1 MAVLLALGS
10 SIAWG
15 VADFLGGLVSRRLP
29 ALHVVWASQL
39 AGLLA
44 IVTTTVLASDPGR
57 PGAVVVPAALAGLAG
72 GAGLVAFY
80 RALAIGPM
88 GVVSPIAALGV
99 VVPVLVGL
107 ARGERPSGLAFIGM
121 TVAVVGVVAASR
133 PELRDGVGRT
143 PVLLAGGAAVGFG
156 TALVFITDGSQ
167 HSPLWTMVEM
177 RVVSVGLIGLT
188 VLVSTRGL
196 PRVKSVS
203 ALSGVR
209 GLRDVSSGQ
218 QAPRPSGG
226 PSGPPP
232 LVGRWQGWTGR
243 TIALVATTGV
253 ADVAANVALG
263 VASRSAYVSVVGVL
277 GSLYP
282 VVTVLLA
289 VAVLRERLAGVQVV
303 GVFATLAGVVLVA
316 AG

>member
-1 MAVLLALGS
+1 VAVLLALGS

-57 PGAVVVPAALAGLAG
+57 PGAVVVPAVLAGLAG

-107 ARGERPSGLAFIGM
+107 ARGERPSALAFIGM
-121 TVAVVGVVAASR
+121 GVAVVGVVAASR
-133 PELRDGVGRT
+133 PELRGGAGRS
-143 PVLLAGGAAVGFG
+143 PVLLAVGAAAGFG

-188 VLVSTRGL
+188 VLVSTRRM
-196 PRVKSVS
+196 PRVRGGR
-203 ALSGVR
+203 SGGR
-209 GLRDVSSGQ
+209 
-218 QAPRPSGG
+218 APRPSGG
-226 PSGPPP
+226 PSLPPP
-232 LVGRWQGWTGR
+232 LIGRWQGWTGR
-243 TIALVATTGV
+243 TAALVATTGV

-282 VVTVLLA
+282 VVTILLA